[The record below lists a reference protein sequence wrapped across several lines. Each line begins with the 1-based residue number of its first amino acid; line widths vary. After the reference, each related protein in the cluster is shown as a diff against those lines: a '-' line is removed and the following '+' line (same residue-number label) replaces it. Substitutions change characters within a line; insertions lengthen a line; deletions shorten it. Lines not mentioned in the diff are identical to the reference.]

1 MQESQPPTMTE
12 REPSPA
18 SPSSDPGAA
27 PPALRPGLPPDFYR
41 GRAKAR
47 RAALLALVVVLGSF
61 AVLIEAHVIEASA
74 LLGPHVARSEWAFT
88 MTGVRDLHA
97 MGLTGRGVTVCLVDS
112 GIDLLHPDFAHLRL
126 VAWKDLVNLR
136 PEPYDDGGHG
146 TAMAGLIAANGS
158 LHGIAP
164 DVSFLV
170 VKVITSAGFGSST
183 EVADGI
189 RFCLDPFGDGTR
201 GADVISISLG
211 SKNPLFVA
219 TDVSRAAQLALDRG
233 VFVIA
238 SAGNNGL
245 SIDNTDVEIP
255 ANVPLAIAVGAVDSG
270 GRIAPFSSIGA
281 DANRTDPNRKPEVV
295 APGVQVITTAPG
307 AHYVTSSGTSPATA
321 IVAGVVALLLQA
333 RPGLKP
339 AGTTANILLL
349 KWALVR
355 SSTAGPGQVLPH
367 DARYGYGIISGN
379 RALSYL

>member
-1 MQESQPPTMTE
+1 MTE

-18 SPSSDPGAA
+18 SPSWDSGDA
-27 PPALRPGLPPDFYR
+27 PPPPAPRPGLPPDFY
-41 GRAKAR
+41 GGGAKAR

-126 VAWKDLVNLR
+126 VAWKDFVNLR

-339 AGTTANILLL
+339 AGTTANVLLL

>member
-1 MQESQPPTMTE
+1 
-12 REPSPA
+12 
-18 SPSSDPGAA
+18 
-27 PPALRPGLPPDFYR
+27 
-41 GRAKAR
+41 
-47 RAALLALVVVLGSF
+47 
-61 AVLIEAHVIEASA
+61 
-74 LLGPHVARSEWAFT
+74 
-88 MTGVRDLHA
+88 
-97 MGLTGRGVTVCLVDS
+97 
-112 GIDLLHPDFAHLRL
+112 
-126 VAWKDLVNLR
+126 
-136 PEPYDDGGHG
+136 
-146 TAMAGLIAANGS
+146 MAGLIAANGS

-270 GRIAPFSSIGA
+270 GRIAPFSSMGA
-281 DANRTDPNRKPEVV
+281 DLNRTDPNRKPEVV

>member
-1 MQESQPPTMTE
+1 
-12 REPSPA
+12 
-18 SPSSDPGAA
+18 
-27 PPALRPGLPPDFYR
+27 
-41 GRAKAR
+41 
-47 RAALLALVVVLGSF
+47 
-61 AVLIEAHVIEASA
+61 
-74 LLGPHVARSEWAFT
+74 
-88 MTGVRDLHA
+88 MTGVRELHA
-97 MGLTGRGVTVCLVDS
+97 LGLTGRGVTVCLVDS

-126 VAWKDLVNLR
+126 VAWKDFVNLR
-136 PEPYDDGGHG
+136 PAPYDDGGHG
-146 TAMAGLIAANGS
+146 TAMAGLIASNGS

-170 VKVITSAGFGSST
+170 VKVINSAGFGSST

-238 SAGNNGL
+238 SAGNNGG

-270 GRIAPFSSIGA
+270 GRIAPFSSLGA

-367 DARYGYGIISGN
+367 DARYGYGLIAGK
-379 RALSYL
+379 RALLYL

>member
-1 MQESQPPTMTE
+1 MTE
-12 REPSPA
+12 REPAPD
-18 SPSSDPGAA
+18 SPSSGPGGA
-27 PPALRPGLPPDFYR
+27 PSPPRPELPPDYYR
-41 GRAKAR
+41 GRVKGR
-47 RAALLALVVVLGSF
+47 RAALLALVVVFGSF
-61 AVLIEAHVIEASA
+61 AVLVEAHIIDASA
-74 LLGPHVARSEWAFT
+74 LLGPHVARSEWAFA
-88 MTGVRDLHA
+88 MTGVEDLHA
-97 MGLTGRGVTVCLVDS
+97 MGLTGKGVTVCLVDS
-112 GIDLLHPDFAHLRL
+112 GIDLLHPDFARLRL

-136 PEPYDDGGHG
+136 PAPYDDAGHG
-146 TAMAGLIAANGS
+146 TAMAGLIVANGS

-170 VKVITSAGFGSST
+170 VKVITSAGFGSSAV
-183 EVADGI
+183 VADGI

-219 TDVSRAAQLALDRG
+219 TDVSRAAQVALDLG

-238 SAGNNGL
+238 SAGNNGG

-270 GRIAPFSSIGA
+270 GRIARFSSIGA

-321 IVAGVVALLLQA
+321 VVAGVIALLLQA
-333 RPGLKP
+333 RPGLKH
-339 AGTTANILLL
+339 AGSTANILLV

-355 SSTAGPGQVLPH
+355 SSTAGPGQTLPH
-367 DARYGYGIISGN
+367 DARYGYGIIAGK
-379 RALSYL
+379 RALSML

>member
-1 MQESQPPTMTE
+1 MQESRPSTMTE

-18 SPSSDPGAA
+18 LPSPDPRDA
-27 PPALRPGLPPDFYR
+27 PPARPGLPPDFYR

-88 MTGVRDLHA
+88 MTGVWDLHA

-126 VAWKDLVNLR
+126 VAWKDFVNLR

-170 VKVITSAGFGSST
+170 VKVINSAGFGSST

-255 ANVPLAIAVGAVDSG
+255 ANVPLAIAVGAVDSS
-270 GRIAPFSSIGA
+270 GRIAPFSSMGA

-295 APGVQVITTAPG
+295 
-307 AHYVTSSGTSPATA
+307 
-321 IVAGVVALLLQA
+321 
-333 RPGLKP
+333 
-339 AGTTANILLL
+339 
-349 KWALVR
+349 
-355 SSTAGPGQVLPH
+355 
-367 DARYGYGIISGN
+367 
-379 RALSYL
+379 